1 MNVFG
6 QLFVAGIRFVI
17 VLLRA
22 GGHSAVRK
30 AVVHVGHLLVGALF
44 KFQQVWIR
52 TNQVV
57 LLGIM

>member
-44 KFQQVWIR
+44 
-52 TNQVV
+52 
-57 LLGIM
+57 